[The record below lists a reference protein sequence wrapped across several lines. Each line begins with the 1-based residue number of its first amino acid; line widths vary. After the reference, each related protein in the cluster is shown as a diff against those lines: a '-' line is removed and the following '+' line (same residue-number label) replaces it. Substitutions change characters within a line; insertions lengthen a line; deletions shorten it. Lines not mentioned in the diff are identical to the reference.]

1 MVTREKSDA
10 ALLRLR
16 CKKRIGLA
24 VGQTITATATALEI
38 IKVVNKKPNW
48 EKIEH
53 LIEEWRPD
61 KLIVGHPFTLEGER
75 QEMTDAA
82 EKFGRQLE
90 GRFKLPVE
98 LIEEQLSS
106 YEARRE
112 LKSTRDLDAVAA
124 RLILETWLRENI
136 DQNHRQTE
144 ANREH

>member
-1 MVTREKSDA
+1 VKNQT
-10 ALLRLR
+10 LL
-16 CKKRIGLA
+16 CFDYGKKRIGLA

-61 KLIVGHPFTLEGER
+61 KLIVGHPFTLDGER

-144 ANREH
+144 VNREH